1 MALAQQIIKGCGI
14 GTVGMVDGQMADEH
28 IYYMECILFIEE
40 NDIYIQLISFVCVYK
55 MVLENMLSM
64 V

>member
-1 MALAQQIIKGCGI
+1 MGMA
-14 GTVGMVDGQMADEH
+14 DGQMADGH
-28 IYYMECILFIEE
+28 VYYMECIPFIEE
-40 NDIYIQLISFVCVYK
+40 NDVYIQLISSLCVYK